1 LAGAERINKQL
12 DRLHQLKKSQ
22 SDTFAELAATIDQVG
37 ECPPGPPTLRAR
49 LGRLVI
55 GFLNRLLWWKTMEN
69 RRLSALMLEISRRQA
84 GQLEILASA
93 LEERA
98 RVAGSTGEPLTLASL
113 RSQMTAHQADL
124 DRRVREVEAVLL
136 DLQSLRTAMASS
148 LDGGAGFTATREEVF
163 RRIEVIEQLVHRID
177 LESSARQAKLT
188 GLLARADQA
197 FLRLDSVEE
206 RVARLSEIH
215 QELSGSYA
223 RLTAQ
228 LRVEEDKVAA
238 IGRRLADLG
247 LQNQRLRTDVS
258 LQDRRLSVFLAE
270 ARKRLPKPLDREQI
284 GALVSRE
291 AEILD
296 SLYLAFEDIYRGSRG
311 EIKER
316 QSVYLPLLRSAG
328 IGTASMPILDLG
340 CGRGE
345 WLELLAGEGWHAS
358 GVDANRLMLEECR
371 GHGLRVERGDVLNY
385 LQGVPEATLGAV
397 TSFHVVEHL
406 PFDRVMLLIDEALRV
421 LRPGGILILE
431 TPNPDNLLVGAST
444 FYLDPTHV
452 RPIPNGTL
460 RFVAEARGFCNVEI
474 WNLHPMPETARLPE
488 DPSGVAGRL
497 NELLCGPRDY
507 AIIGRRP

>member
-1 LAGAERINKQL
+1 
-12 DRLHQLKKSQ
+12 
-22 SDTFAELAATIDQVG
+22 
-37 ECPPGPPTLRAR
+37 
-49 LGRLVI
+49 
-55 GFLNRLLWWKTMEN
+55 
-69 RRLSALMLEISRRQA
+69 
-84 GQLEILASA
+84 
-93 LEERA
+93 
-98 RVAGSTGEPLTLASL
+98 
-113 RSQMTAHQADL
+113 
-124 DRRVREVEAVLL
+124 
-136 DLQSLRTAMASS
+136 
-148 LDGGAGFTATREEVF
+148 
-163 RRIEVIEQLVHRID
+163 
-177 LESSARQAKLT
+177 
-188 GLLARADQA
+188 
-197 FLRLDSVEE
+197 
-206 RVARLSEIH
+206 
-215 QELSGSYA
+215 
-223 RLTAQ
+223 
-228 LRVEEDKVAA
+228 
-238 IGRRLADLG
+238 LG

-474 WNLHPMPETARLPE
+474 WNLHPMPESSRLPE